1 MEALFR
7 RAIAVDHASLQR
19 LQVELAAFL
28 AESPLSERARHGVEL
43 ACEEL
48 LLNAIE
54 HGLAGRPGD
63 AHRIEFELSLGERVE
78 IRIRDDLPS
87 FDPTRQPPPARAESL
102 ATVRPGGRGIE
113 LVRRIARR
121 FAWRPAG
128 SSGNVLEVELHDDE
142 AR

>member
-7 RAIAVDHASLQR
+7 RTIAVDHASLQR

-28 AESPLSERARHGVEL
+28 AESRLSERARHGIEL

-63 AHRIEFELSLGERVE
+63 AHRIEFELSLGARVE
-78 IRIRDDLPS
+78 IRICDDLPA
-87 FDPTRQPPPARAESL
+87 FDPTLQPPPARAESL
-102 ATVRPGGRGIE
+102 ATIRPGGRGIE

-128 SSGNVLEVELHDDE
+128 SSGNVIEVELRAE
-142 AR
+142 ESR